1 MADLL
6 EFEKQLKEQL
16 TRVTREPHWE
26 PGEAERYMV
35 EMNARRERFVLIAN
49 RLITSVIQPR
59 LEILAARFSNATRP
73 SNEPSACC
81 SYWFGYCERFPTST
95 KVSFT
100 IEHDVRFEKVVV
112 RYDAAMMPVFIK
124 LMEHDTLTFTL
135 DEVQDDLVA
144 TWVETRL
151 LDFLDAYLRID
162 RGADFT
168 DEATTDPVC
177 GMRISRSTAKASD
190 SYRGH
195 PYFFCSSECQE
206 AFAREPRAY
215 VEVKTM

>member
-6 EFEKQLKEQL
+6 EFAKQVKDQL

-26 PGEAERYMV
+26 SGEAERYMV
-35 EMNARRERFVLIAN
+35 EINARRERLAQITN
-49 RLITSVIQPR
+49 RLMTTTIQPR
-59 LEILAARFSNATRP
+59 LEILAEYFSNATRTR
-73 SNEPSACC
+73 NEPSGCC

-95 KVSFT
+95 KVSYT
-100 IEHDVRFEKVVV
+100 VEHDVRFEKVIV
-112 RYDAAMMPVFIK
+112 RYDAVMMPVFIK
-124 LMEHDTLTFTL
+124 LVEHDNLTFAL

-144 TWVETRL
+144 TWVETKL

-162 RGADFT
+162 RGADFA

-177 GMRISRSTAKASD
+177 GMRISRSTAKVSD

-195 PYFFCSSECQE
+195 PYFFCSGECQE
-206 AFAREPRAY
+206 AFAREPKAY